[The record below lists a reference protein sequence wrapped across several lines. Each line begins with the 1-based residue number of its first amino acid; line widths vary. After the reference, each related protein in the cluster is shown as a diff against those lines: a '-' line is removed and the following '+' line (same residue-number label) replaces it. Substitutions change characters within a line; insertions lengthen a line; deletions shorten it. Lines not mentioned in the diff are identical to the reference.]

1 MMGKFL
7 IVLIIFLGFK
17 FIPKFLKKHK
27 MHRPIAKYFD
37 FLFISNLPLFFIL
50 LAIFCWGMYLAH
62 IDNQYDSY
70 FILSFNY
77 KDVLFFVGFTLFI
90 FGINIKTRLDNLIIL
105 DGWNVEEAHYKTN
118 LNHLYTS
125 PNFVSCSSA
134 MFFSRIYSLI
144 GSVLILI
151 LEPLCFLLLIIYYL
165 LNFYLNKKIIQTESF
180 RIFLIRCFFN
190 FFILF
195 VLFSAGWLYYGGHN
209 ILKLF
214 NYSFM
219 FFTAVFPIILIY
231 EILSFQNLSSEE
243 YSNRKFIINNK
254 KVISFTALIMLVISF
269 ILSFFIFDDPLI
281 SHFSIITIPFILYAF
296 LRSQKKDF
304 IRSFTYPV
312 MIINILLS
320 WTFFPLLFIAQLI
333 IYYLSKY
340 YFWHRFDAHFPTFL
354 VEDSE

>member
-1 MMGKFL
+1 MIGKFL
-7 IVLIIFLGFK
+7 IILSIFLGFK
-17 FIPKFLKKHK
+17 FIPKFLKNNKI
-27 MHRPIAKYFD
+27 HRPIVKYFD
-37 FLFISNLPLFFIL
+37 FIFICNLPLFFIL
-50 LAIFCWGMYLAH
+50 LAIFSWGMYLAH

-77 KDVLFFVGFTLFI
+77 KHILFFIGFTLFI

-105 DGWNVEEAHYKTN
+105 NGWSGEDVNYKTD

-125 PNFVSCSSA
+125 PNFISHNSA
-134 MFFSRIYSLI
+134 MLFSRVYSII

-151 LEPLCFLLLIIYYL
+151 LEPLCFLLFIIYYL
-165 LNFYLNKKIIQTESF
+165 LNFYVNQKIIKTESF
-180 RIFLIRCFFN
+180 RVFLIRCFFN

-195 VLFSAGWLYYGGHN
+195 VLFSSGWLYYGGYDV
-209 ILKLF
+209 LSLF
-214 NYSFM
+214 SYSLI
-219 FFTAVFPIILIY
+219 FFTAIFPMILIY
-231 EILSFQNLSSEE
+231 EIISFQNLSPEE
-243 YSNRKFIINNK
+243 YSNRKFIDNNK
-254 KVISFTALIMLVISF
+254 KIISFTALIMIVISF
-269 ILSFFIFDDPLI
+269 VLSFFVFEDPLI
-281 SHFSIITIPFILYAF
+281 SHFSIITMPFILYAF

-320 WTFFPLLFIAQLI
+320 WTFFPLLFIVQLI

-340 YFWHRFDAHFPTFL
+340 YFWHRFDTHFPTFL